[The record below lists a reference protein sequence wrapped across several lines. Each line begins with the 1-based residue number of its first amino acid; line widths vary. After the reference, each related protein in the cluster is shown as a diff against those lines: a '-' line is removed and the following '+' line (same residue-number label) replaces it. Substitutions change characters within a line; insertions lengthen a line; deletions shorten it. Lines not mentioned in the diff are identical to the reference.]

1 MTGAMVAVDLTG
13 AIPNN
18 VGLDS
23 RPALVKTLARF
34 KTGYMKWW
42 RECGPQGFDAAQCYL
57 RLPVAADQRGWAS
70 YDYVKLEDFRWGVF
84 QSERVPDKRALFGRP
99 AGRPK
104 LDAVPA
110 EFRGTV
116 IKLLTTQGDTEPASV
131 EQITYLGRMAPSNY
145 DLRNLFQ
152 INCEEGRHLWA
163 MVHLLC
169 EHFGKEGEREID
181 GLLARRSGS
190 AENPRILNAFN
201 HPIEEFLSF
210 LFWSTLADRDGK
222 YQLLSMSESA
232 FDPLARTS
240 KFMLFEEA
248 HHMFVGDDGLRR
260 VIQRTGELMVAHD
273 TDDVAPQGGINLST
287 IQRYLNYWAPPV
299 IDLFGSEMSQWSE
312 DLFDAGLKGRVY
324 EAERYA
330 EHVRLEDTIEI
341 ERVAEGGVAEGGV
354 ANGGLAA
361 AQVPMRK
368 AINEVARETYLRE
381 IDGVVNRWN
390 RMLAKMEIKFAF
402 RRPSKRFNRKIGAYK
417 DFFFTPEGER
427 VSRETFEAGLKHWLP
442 SEAEKAHVRALMQPV
457 YAPGKIAGWI
467 APPARGIDGKPLV
480 YDYVRL

>member
-1 MTGAMVAVDLTG
+1 MSSIDRND

-18 VGLDS
+18 VGLDPGS
-23 RPALVKTLARF
+23 ALAKTLAQFRG
-34 KTGYMKWW
+34 GYMKWW
-42 RECGPQGFDAAQCYL
+42 HECGPQGFDAADCYL
-57 RLPVAADQRGWAS
+57 RMPVAADARGWAA
-70 YDYVKLEDFRWGVF
+70 YEYVKLADFRWGVY
-84 QSERVPDKRALFGRP
+84 QSQRVPERRALFGRLAGQP
-99 AGRPK
+99 A
-104 LDAVPA
+104 LAEVPG
-110 EFRGTV
+110 EFRATV
-116 IKLLTTQGDTEPASV
+116 VKLLTTQADTEPASV

-169 EHFGKEGEREID
+169 EHFGKDGEREID

-190 AENPRILNAFN
+190 AEKPRILNAFN

-232 FDPLARTS
+232 FDPLARTA

-260 VIQRTGELMVAHD
+260 VIQRSAELMLEHD
-273 TDDVAPQGGINLST
+273 TDDIAPHGGINLAT

-299 IDLFGSEMSQWSE
+299 IDLFGSELSQWSE

-330 EHVRLEDTIEI
+330 EHVRLDDEI
-341 ERVAEGGVAEGGV
+341 MVDQVDGGALK
-354 ANGGLAA
+354 ARR
-361 AQVPMRK
+361 VPMRR
-368 AINEVARETYLRE
+368 AINEVARDTYLRE
-381 IDGVVNRWN
+381 IDGVIDRWN
-390 RMLAKMEIKFAF
+390 RMLAKMQIKFAF
-402 RRPSKRFNRKIGAYK
+402 ARPSKFFNRRIGVYK
-417 DFFFTPEGER
+417 DFHFTPEGR
-427 VSRETFEAGLKHWLP
+427 PIDRAGFEAGMQAWMP
-442 SEAEKAHVRALMQPV
+442 SEAEKGHVRALMQPV
-457 YAPGKIAGWI
+457 HAPGKIASWI
-467 APPARGIDGKPLV
+467 APPARGIDGKPV
-480 YDYVRL
+480 AYEYVRL

>member
-1 MTGAMVAVDLTG
+1 MSLIDQSAV
-13 AIPNN
+13 IPNN
-18 VGLDS
+18 VGLDA
-23 RPALVKTLARF
+23 RPAVAKTLAQF
-34 KTGYMKWW
+34 KGDFMKWW
-42 RECGPQGFDAAQCYL
+42 RECGPQGFDAADCYL
-57 RLPVAADQRGWAS
+57 RMPVAADTRGWAT
-70 YDYVKLEDFRWGVF
+70 YEYVKLADFRWGVF
-84 QSERVPDKRALFGRP
+84 QAERAPDRPALFGRL
-99 AGRPK
+99 AGQAK

-110 EFRGTV
+110 EFRSTV

-169 EHFGKEGEREID
+169 EHFGKDGEREID

-190 AENPRILNAFN
+190 ADNPRILNAFN

-232 FDPLARTS
+232 FDPLARTC

-260 VIQRTGELMVAHD
+260 VIQRTGELMLAHD
-273 TDDVAPQGGINLST
+273 TDDVAPMGGINLST
-287 IQRYLNYWAPPV
+287 IQRYLHYWAPPV
-299 IDLFGSEMSQWSE
+299 IDLFGSELSQWSE

-330 EHVRLEDTIEI
+330 EHVRLDETIDL
-341 ERVAEGGVAEGGV
+341 ERAV
-354 ANGGLAA
+354 NGGLFGER
-361 AQVPMRK
+361 VPMRK
-368 AINEVARETYLRE
+368 AINEVARDTYLRE
-381 IDGVVNRWN
+381 IDGVIDRWN

-402 RRPSKRFNRKIGAYK
+402 ARPSKRFNRKIGAYK
-417 DFFFTPEGER
+417 GFHFTPEGRR
-427 VSRETFEAGLKHWLP
+427 VLREEFEAGMKDWMP

-457 YAPGKIAGWI
+457 YEPGKIAGWI
-467 APPARGIDGKPLV
+467 APPARGMDGKPID

>member
-1 MTGAMVAVDLTG
+1 MSLIDHKA

-18 VGLDS
+18 VGLDES
-23 RPALVKTLARF
+23 SPLAKTLAGF
-34 KTGYMKWW
+34 KGDFMKWW

-57 RLPVAADQRGWAS
+57 RLPVAADARGWAA

-84 QSERVPDKRALFGRP
+84 QSERVPDKPALFGRP
-99 AGRPK
+99 AGKPK

-232 FDPLARTS
+232 FDPLARTC

-260 VIQRTGELMVAHD
+260 VIQRTAELMLAHD
-273 TDDVAPQGGINLST
+273 TDDVAPHGGINLST

-324 EAERYA
+324 EAERYH
-330 EHVRLEDTIEI
+330 EHVRLDETIDL
-341 ERVAEGGVAEGGV
+341 ERA
-354 ANGGLAA
+354 ANGGLVGER
-361 AQVPMRK
+361 VPMRK
-368 AINEVARETYLRE
+368 AINEVARDTYLRE
-381 IDGVVNRWN
+381 IDGVIDRWN

-402 RRPSKRFNRKIGAYK
+402 ARPSKRFNRKIGAYK
-417 DFFFTPEGER
+417 ELHFTPDGR
-427 VSRETFEAGLKHWLP
+427 RITREAFAAGMKEWMP
-442 SEAEKAHVRALMQPV
+442 SEAEKAHVSALMQPV
-457 YAPGKIAGWI
+457 YEPGKIAGWI
-467 APPARGIDGKPLV
+467 APPARGIDGKPV
-480 YDYVRL
+480 AWEYVRL

>member
-1 MTGAMVAVDLTG
+1 MSLIDRNAV
-13 AIPNN
+13 IPNN
-18 VGLDS
+18 VGLED
-23 RPALVKTLARF
+23 RPTLAKTLAQF
-34 KTGYMKWW
+34 KGDYMKWW
-42 RECGPQGFDAAQCYL
+42 RECGPQGFDAADCYL
-57 RLPVAADQRGWAS
+57 RMPVAADARGWAS
-70 YDYVKLEDFRWGVF
+70 YEYVKLPEFRWGVF
-84 QSERVPDKRALFGRP
+84 QADRVENRPALFGRL
-99 AGRPK
+99 AGQPK
-104 LDAVPA
+104 LADVPG
-110 EFRGTV
+110 EFRATM
-116 IKLLTTQGDTEPASV
+116 IKLLTTQADVEPASV

-169 EHFGKEGEREID
+169 EHFGKDGEREIE

-190 AENPRILNAFN
+190 ETNPRILNAFN
-201 HPIEEFLSF
+201 QPIEEFLSF

-232 FDPLARTS
+232 FDPLARTC

-260 VIQRTGELMVAHD
+260 VIQRTGELMRAHD
-273 TDDVAPQGGINLST
+273 TDDVTAHGGINLST

-324 EAERYA
+324 EAERYD
-330 EHVRLEDTIEI
+330 EHVLLDATIEI
-341 ERVAEGGVAEGGV
+341 ERA

-361 AQVPMRK
+361 ESVPMRK

-381 IDGVVNRWN
+381 IDGVVERWN

-402 RRPSKRFNRKIGAYK
+402 RRPSKRFSRRIGAYK
-417 DFFFTPEGER
+417 GFHFSPEGR
-427 VSRETFEAGLKHWLP
+427 RISREDFEAGLREWLP
-442 SEAEKAHVRALMQPV
+442 SDAEKAHVRALMQPV

-467 APPARGIDGKPLV
+467 APPARGIDGKPV
-480 YDYVRL
+480 GWEYVRM

>member
-1 MTGAMVAVDLTG
+1 MSLIDHKAV
-13 AIPNN
+13 IPNN
-18 VGLDS
+18 VGLDEGS
-23 RPALVKTLARF
+23 ALAKTLARF
-34 KTGYMKWW
+34 KGDFMKWW

-57 RLPVAADQRGWAS
+57 RLPVAADARGWAA

-84 QSERVPDKRALFGRP
+84 QAERVPDKPALFGRP
-99 AGRPK
+99 AGKPK
-104 LDAVPA
+104 LATVPA
-110 EFRGTV
+110 EFRATV

-181 GLLARRSGS
+181 GLLRRRSGS

-232 FDPLARTS
+232 FDPLARTC

-260 VIQRTGELMVAHD
+260 VIQRTAELMLQHD
-273 TDDVAPQGGINLST
+273 TDDVAPFGGINLST

-330 EHVRLEDTIEI
+330 EHVRLDDTVDL
-341 ERVAEGGVAEGGV
+341 ERP
-354 ANGGLAA
+354 ANGGLVGER
-361 AQVPMRK
+361 VPMRK
-368 AINEVARETYLRE
+368 AINEVARDTYLRE
-381 IDGVVNRWN
+381 IDGVIDRWN

-402 RRPSKRFNRKIGAYK
+402 ARPSKRFNRKIGAYK
-417 DFFFTPEGER
+417 DFHFAPDGKR
-427 VSRETFEAGLKHWLP
+427 VTREAFEAGMRDWMP

-457 YAPGKIAGWI
+457 YAPGRIAGWI
-467 APPARGIDGKPLV
+467 APPARGIDGKPV
-480 YDYVRL
+480 EWEYVRL